1 MLQLKQ
7 TLFVL
12 AMTGFVSGP
21 VLAERADRE
30 KPVNVEADKITVDD
44 VNKVHQFDGKVQ
56 LTQGTLTIRAERI
69 VVTQD
74 AAGNQKGQASGGVDG
89 LATFRQKREGK
100 NEYVEGEAERIEHD
114 SSSEKTEL
122 FGRAS
127 VKSGQDRVR
136 GEYIAFDARTENYLV
151 TNGNSGNNRK
161 GNARSG
167 ERVRAVIQP
176 RAKSDPDKAQPARAA
191 TPSPAVQ

>member
-1 MLQLKQ
+1 MFQIKRTFLI
-7 TLFVL
+7 L
-12 AMTGFVSGP
+12 AMAGCISGP

-56 LTQGTLTIRAERI
+56 MTQGTLTIRAERI

-74 AAGNQKGQASGGVDG
+74 AAGNQKGLASGGVDG

-100 NEYVEGEAERIEHD
+100 DEYVEGEAERIEHD

-136 GEYIAFDARTENYLV
+136 GQYISFDARTENYLV
-151 TNGNSGNNRK
+151 TNGDGRK
-161 GNARSG
+161 GSARSG

-176 RAKSDPDKAQPARAA
+176 RAKSDADKAPPARTTATAA
-191 TPSPAVQ
+191 Q

>member
-1 MLQLKQ
+1 M
-7 TLFVL
+7 
-12 AMTGFVSGP
+12 AGCISGP

-56 LTQGTLTIRAERI
+56 MTQGTLTIRAERI

-74 AAGNQKGQASGGVDG
+74 AAGNQKGLASGGVDG

-100 NEYVEGEAERIEHD
+100 DEYVEGEAERIEHD

-136 GEYIAFDARTENYLV
+136 GQYISFDARTENYLV
-151 TNGNSGNNRK
+151 TNGDGRK
-161 GNARSG
+161 GSARSG

-176 RAKSDPDKAQPARAA
+176 RAKSDADKAPPARTTATAA
-191 TPSPAVQ
+191 Q

>member
-1 MLQLKQ
+1 MLQLKR
-7 TLFVL
+7 TFFFL
-12 AMTGFVSGP
+12 AMAGCFSGP

-56 LTQGTLTIRAERI
+56 MTQGTLTIRAERI

-74 AAGNQKGQASGGVDG
+74 AAGNQKGLASGGVDG

-100 NEYVEGEAERIEHD
+100 DEYVEGEAERIEHD
-114 SSSEKTEL
+114 SNSEKTEL

-136 GEYIAFDARTENYLV
+136 GQYISFDARTENYLV
-151 TNGNSGNNRK
+151 SNGDGRK
-161 GNARSG
+161 GSARSG

-176 RAKSDPDKAQPARAA
+176 RAKSDADKAPSARTTATAA
-191 TPSPAVQ
+191 Q